1 VKNIAIETSQNQ
13 GRLVQIYF
21 GIAEEER
28 DDLIAR
34 LEALEAERL
43 EAVHD
48 VQLLRK
54 AVKNTYLL

>member
-1 VKNIAIETSQNQ
+1 VEI
-13 GRLVQIYF
+13 F

-34 LEALEAERL
+34 LEILEAERL
-43 EAVHD
+43 EAVQD

-54 AVKNTYLL
+54 ADSYYKYHFVNF

>member
-1 VKNIAIETSQNQ
+1 MTHGASRVN
-13 GRLVQIYF
+13 LVPIFF

-28 DDLIAR
+28 DDLVAR

-43 EAVHD
+43 EAVQD

-54 AVKNTYLL
+54 AASYCKYPFVNF

>member
-1 VKNIAIETSQNQ
+1 VEI
-13 GRLVQIYF
+13 F

-28 DDLIAR
+28 YDLTAR

-43 EAVHD
+43 EAVQD

-54 AVKNTYLL
+54 AVSYCKYHFVNF

>member
-1 VKNIAIETSQNQ
+1 VPIF
-13 GRLVQIYF
+13 F

-28 DDLIAR
+28 DDLVAR

-43 EAVHD
+43 EAVQD

-54 AVKNTYLL
+54 AVSYCKYHFVNF

>member
-1 VKNIAIETSQNQ
+1 VPKF
-13 GRLVQIYF
+13 L

-43 EAVHD
+43 EAVQD

-54 AVKNTYLL
+54 AITYCKYHFVNLQLVL

>member
-1 VKNIAIETSQNQ
+1 VEI
-13 GRLVQIYF
+13 F

-43 EAVHD
+43 EAVQD

-54 AVKNTYLL
+54 AVLKINTGISLWQHLVS